1 MFAKCCGNQCCG
13 NLGYGNLGCG
23 NLDCGNHRPE
33 CLPCAARR
41 YRPAQGKIVAGMVA
55 HGPPQWPQYIAEE
68 FGWFKADNIEL
79 DLVTVG
85 GGGAQQLAGGNLNI
99 AHSGFPDFARASL
112 QGAPIKIIINDL
124 VASPY
129 AVFAKPSIKNIAEL
143 RGRLISI
150 GGVKDVTL
158 IYMKAFLAS
167 GGVQPSDVDFVYA
180 KAAGD
185 RFSALVAGGVD
196 ATILNPP
203 TYFKATALGFSN
215 LGDIEPHSKNI
226 PFTVWAAN
234 TEWAAKNRAALVAF
248 AKSYKRG
255 VRWLY
260 DPANKN
266 AAVDIL
272 VKHARQDRNDT
283 IQAYDYLVA
292 KLKLFGLE
300 GDVPDA
306 AYERMADGLVDLGDM
321 KRPVPPK
328 SAIFDG
334 TFVEQAVN

>member
-1 MFAKCCGNQCCG
+1 MRRATTLTAFF
-13 NLGYGNLGCG
+13 L
-23 NLDCGNHRPE
+23 
-33 CLPCAARR
+33 AALLLANA
-41 YRPAQGKIVAGMVA
+41 AQAQTRIVAGMVA
-55 HGPPQWPQYIAEE
+55 HGPPQWPQYIADE

-85 GGGAQQLAGGNLNI
+85 AGGAQQLAGGNLNI
-99 AHSGFPDFARASL
+99 AHSGYPDFARASL
-112 QGAPIKIIINDL
+112 QGAPVKIIINDI

-129 AVFAKPSIKNIAEL
+129 AVFAKPGIRDIAAL
-143 RGRLISI
+143 KGKLISI

-167 GGVQPSDVDFVYA
+167 AGLQARDVDFVYA

-203 TYFKATALGFSN
+203 TYFKATTLGFSN

-234 TEWAAKNRAALVAF
+234 TQWAAKNGAALIAF

-260 DPANKN
+260 DPANKD
-266 AAVDIL
+266 AAVDIM

-283 IQAYDYLVA
+283 IQAYDYLIA
-292 KLKLFGLE
+292 RLKLFGPD
-300 GDVPDA
+300 GGITDA
-306 AYERMADGLVDLGDM
+306 AYERMAEGLIDLGDM
-321 KRPVPPK
+321 KRPPPPK
-328 SAIFDG
+328 SVIFDG
-334 TFVEQAVN
+334 SFVEQAVN

>member
-1 MFAKCCGNQCCG
+1 MKQQQTMRRAMTLTAFF
-13 NLGYGNLGCG
+13 L
-23 NLDCGNHRPE
+23 
-33 CLPCAARR
+33 AALLLANA
-41 YRPAQGKIVAGMVA
+41 AQAQTRIVAGMVA
-55 HGPPQWPQYIAEE
+55 HGPPQWPQYIADE

-99 AHSGFPDFARASL
+99 AHSGYPDFARASL
-112 QGAPIKIIINDL
+112 QGAPVQIIINDI

-129 AVFAKPSIKNIAEL
+129 AVFAKAGIRDIAEL
-143 RGRLISI
+143 KGKLISI

-167 GGVQPSDVDFVYA
+167 AGLQPRDVDFVYA

-203 TYFKATALGFSN
+203 TYFKATSLGFSN

-234 TEWAAKNRAALVAF
+234 TQWAAKNRAALIAF

-260 DPANKN
+260 DPGNKD
-266 AAVDIL
+266 AAVDIM
-272 VKHARQDRNDT
+272 VKHAKQDRNDT
-283 IQAYDYLVA
+283 IQAYDYLIA
-292 KLKLFGLE
+292 RLKLFGPD
-300 GDVPDA
+300 GGITDA
-306 AYERMADGLVDLGDM
+306 AYERMAEGLIDLGDM
-321 KRPVPPK
+321 KRPLPLK
-328 SAIFDG
+328 SVIFNG
-334 TFVEQAVN
+334 SFVDQAVN